1 MDLLAIWQINRFSPT
16 GAQPAVPTLSSSPP
30 KPQCYHHPHPY
41 DSPSGAP
48 DSKMTSHR
56 LRAGWFMFKRVF
68 WPTFDAYSDI
78 MLAIYCVYHGVIEWG
93 LIITLPMF
101 SNFATSLSA
110 YLRLRKTLETQDPRI
125 WSAEGFALPLLIWP
139 QVCATLL
146 N

>member
-1 MDLLAIWQINRFSPT
+1 
-16 GAQPAVPTLSSSPP
+16 
-30 KPQCYHHPHPY
+30 
-41 DSPSGAP
+41 
-48 DSKMTSHR
+48 MTSHDR
-56 LRAGWFMFKRVF
+56 LSAAWFIFKRVF

-78 MLAIYCVYHGVIEWG
+78 MLAVYCVYHGVIEWG
-93 LIITLPMF
+93 LIITLPMI

-110 YLRLRKTLETQDPRI
+110 YLRLRKTLQTLDPRI